1 MSEQRRKAPSGIGIL
16 GIGSC
21 VPEGELTNYD
31 LEKMVDTTDQW
42 IRERTGIFK
51 RHKTDDQTATS
62 DLAIGAA
69 REALSDAGLGPED
82 IDVIVVATATPDM
95 FFPSTACLVQNALG
109 ASQAVAFDIGA
120 ACTGFLYGLSMAEI
134 CIESGRYE
142 RILVIGAETLTKI
155 VDWTDRAT
163 CVLFGDGAGAAVVGR
178 VGEGRG
184 FIAWRIGSDG
194 TMSDLIKQ
202 PAGGSRM
209 RPTEENLR
217 SGDHFIRLQG
227 NRVFKAAVK
236 AMASVAVDTLEDGG
250 YTGDDL
256 ELLVTHQANG
266 RIIDATARRINVPP
280 EKVFSNVEDYGN
292 TSAASI
298 PIALT
303 EAKEKGI
310 LKEGMLVELV
320 AFGSGLTWGSNL
332 MIW

>member
-1 MSEQRRKAPSGIGIL
+1 VSEQRRRAPSGIGIL

-31 LEKMVDTTDQW
+31 LEKIVDTTDKW

-51 RHKTDDQTATS
+51 RHRSDDQTATS
-62 DLAIGAA
+62 DLAIGAG
-69 REALSDAGLGPED
+69 RQALADAGVGPED
-82 IDVIVVATATPDM
+82 IDVIILATATPDM
-95 FFPSTACLVQNALG
+95 FFPSTGCLVQAALG
-109 ASQAVAFDIGA
+109 AKKAAAFDISA
-120 ACTGFLYGLSMAEI
+120 ACSGFLYGLSLAEMYVK
-134 CIESGRYE
+134 SGRYE

-155 VDWTDRAT
+155 VDWTDRTT

-184 FIAWRIGSDG
+184 FVASRIGSDG

-202 PAGGSRM
+202 PGGGSRI
-209 RPTEENLR
+209 RPTVESLAE
-217 SGDHFIRLQG
+217 GHQYMKLQG

-236 AMASVAVDTLEDGG
+236 AMASVAVDTLEDAG

-256 ELLVTHQANG
+256 DLLVPHQANW

-303 EAKEKGI
+303 EAKQKGI

-320 AFGSGLTWGSNL
+320 AFGAGLTWASNL

>member
-1 MSEQRRKAPSGIGIL
+1 MSEQQRKAPSGIGIL
-16 GIGSC
+16 GIGSF
-21 VPEGELTNYD
+21 VPEGTLTNYD

-51 RHKTDDQTATS
+51 RHMSDEETATS
-62 DLAIGAA
+62 DLAAGAA
-69 REALSDAGLGPED
+69 RNALADAGLGPED
-82 IDVIVVATATPDM
+82 IDMIIIGTATPDM

-109 ASQAVAFDIGA
+109 ATQAVAFDISA
-120 ACTGFLYGLSMAEI
+120 ACSGFIFGLSIAESYI
-134 CIESGRYE
+134 QSGGYE
-142 RILVIGAETLTKI
+142 KILVIGAETLTKI
-155 VDWTDRAT
+155 VDWEDRAT
-163 CVLFGDGAGAAVVGR
+163 CVLFGDGAGAVVVGH

-184 FIAWRIGSDG
+184 FVASRIRTDG

-202 PAGGSRM
+202 PGGGSRLKL
-209 RPTEENLR
+209 TEENVNDGHQYLK
-217 SGDHFIRLQG
+217 LQG

-236 AMASVAVDTLEDGG
+236 AMASIAVDTLADGG

-256 ELLVTHQANG
+256 DLLVTHQANW

-303 EAKEKGI
+303 EAKQKGI
-310 LKEGMLVELV
+310 LKDGMLVELV
-320 AFGSGLTWGSNL
+320 AFGAGLTWASSL